1 MLFGGSMQRTKKN
14 HGFTL
19 IELMVTIAVMAIIAT
34 MVAPSFGDML
44 LKQDLNRST
53 QELVGQ
59 LNNARSKAVLER
71 REVKIK
77 LNSLDA
83 DTPEQL
89 NWKSQGK
96 AILKSGSPTEIIFQ
110 LSGGVKNFAANID
123 GKPFIICNKNGG
135 NKSKNISISLM
146 GTVQV
151 IEGTCQ

>member
-1 MLFGGSMQRTKKN
+1 MQQIKRN
-14 HGFTL
+14 QGFTL
-19 IELMVTIAVMAIIAT
+19 VELMVTIAVLAIIA
-34 MVAPSFGDML
+34 MMAAPSFGDIMMS
-44 LKQDLNRST
+44 QNLNRST

-71 REVKIK
+71 RDVKVQ

-96 AILKSGSPTEIIFQ
+96 AILKSGSPTEITFQ
-110 LSGGVKNFAANID
+110 LSGGVKNFATNID
-123 GKPFIICNKNGG
+123 GKPFIICNENGG

-146 GTVQV
+146 GTLQV
-151 IEGTCQ
+151 TEGTCQ